1 MVAGRRVGAVTGRM
15 RSDCSDGVCRMAN
28 RNYGGNGGRSVKLN
42 YGGSGGRT
50 DYLQTW
56 LQGADA

>member
-1 MVAGRRVGAVTGRM
+1 
-15 RSDCSDGVCRMAN
+15 MAN
-28 RNYGGNGGRSVKLN
+28 RN

-56 LQGADA
+56 LQGADVRADAKGALQFGKQVCRLS